1 MLHRCKKFGD
11 ILIIAFVGGGESAN
25 LKACHFSFEKSLFT
39 YMENWAKRLFVG
51 FWKDGLVGQNVLRS
65 QFFAIFEA

>member
-51 FWKDGLVGQNVLRS
+51 F
-65 QFFAIFEA
+65 